1 LKERTPGQGI
11 QGWTRRE
18 VLSSALGSAVA
29 SCGLS
34 FLAGCSQ
41 GTSNAGV
48 FITKVGGYKSDIGS
62 VIISGFKALG
72 VKREEI
78 KGKRI
83 LLKPNLIEP
92 HLGAGHI
99 NTHPMV
105 VRGAVEAF
113 LRFGATE
120 VKVAEGPGHSRDSL
134 LVLEESGLGE
144 VLVEDRIPFVDINYE
159 SAITVPNA
167 GRYSSLRKLVLP
179 AVMKQA
185 DWIVSM
191 PKMKTHHGAGVTLS
205 MKNLFG
211 VMPGTYYGWP
221 KNVFHW
227 EGIDNCIFDINATVR
242 PHFTVVDGI
251 VGMEGDGPIMGTPHH
266 AGVLVMGRNLTAVD
280 ATSARI
286 MGIDPAK
293 VGHLA
298 LASGKLGPIRE
309 SSILQCGEKIEAV
322 RSNFALEENIHAQ
335 KGIRLSAAPGRR
347 TCAEK
352 WILGNIA

>member
-1 LKERTPGQGI
+1 MRERTPGGET

-18 VLSSALGSAVA
+18 VLSGALGGVVA

-34 FLAGCSQ
+34 FLPGCAL
-41 GTSNAGV
+41 GTSNADV
-48 FITKVGGYKSDIGS
+48 FITKVGGYELDIGS
-62 VIISGFKALG
+62 ALLSGFKALG

-78 KGKRI
+78 RGKRI

-92 HLGAGHI
+92 HSGASHI

-113 LRFGATE
+113 LRFGASE
-120 VKVAEGPGHSRDSL
+120 VKVAEGAGHNRDSF
-134 LVLEESGLGE
+134 LVLDESGLGE
-144 VLVEDRIPFVDINYE
+144 VLSEDRIPFVDLNYA

-167 GRYSSLRKLVLP
+167 GRYTRLQKLVLP
-179 AVMKQA
+179 AVLRQS

-211 VMPGTYYGWP
+211 VMPGIYYGWP
-221 KNVFHW
+221 KNVLHY
-227 EGIDNCIFDINATVR
+227 EGIENCIFDINATVR
-242 PHFTVVDGI
+242 PHFSIVDGI
-251 VGMEGDGPIMGTPHH
+251 VGMEGDGPIMGAPHH
-266 AGVLVMGRNLTAVD
+266 AGVLVMGRNLPAVD

-293 VGHLA
+293 LRYMTMV
-298 LASGKLGPIRE
+298 SGRIGPIQE
-309 SSILQCGEKIEAV
+309 SSILQRGEKIEAV
-322 RSNFALEENIHAQ
+322 RSDFALEEKIHAQ
-335 KGIRLSAAPGRR
+335 KGIRLPNRP
-347 TCAEK
+347 
-352 WILGNIA
+352 